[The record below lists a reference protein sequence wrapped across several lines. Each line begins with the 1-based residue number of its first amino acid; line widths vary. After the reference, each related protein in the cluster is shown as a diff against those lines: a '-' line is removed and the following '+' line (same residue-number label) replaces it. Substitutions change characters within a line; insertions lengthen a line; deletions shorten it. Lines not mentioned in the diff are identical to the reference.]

1 MKQHFVM
8 AYAGNKR
15 EEVEAIYD
23 NINFTNINTIIE
35 PYAGTCAISYY
46 ISTKHPKQFTY
57 IINDLNKNMY
67 KLYNILT
74 NKDEIIKFEK
84 EVNDVAKTII
94 NKDTYKDAIKNM
106 NTCPISWFISNKIYT
121 IRPAL
126 YRLNYKYS
134 YIKIMDYP
142 VISFFQNEKIIFSNE
157 EGLNILKKYENDKS
171 ALILLDPPYLL
182 SCNDYYD
189 EAKTQQ
195 QNIYEYIHNN
205 DIKKKKAK
213 IAIIVAR
220 NWIIDLLFQK
230 FKNKVEYD
238 KLYQC
243 SKKTVKHTIIKN
255 YT

>member
-46 ISTKHPKQFTY
+46 ISTKHL
-57 IINDLNKNMY
+57 INDLNKNMY

-142 VISFFQNEKIIFSNE
+142 VISFFQNEKIIFYNE
-157 EGLNILKKYENDKS
+157 EGLSVLKKYENDKS

-195 QNIYEYIHNN
+195 QNIYEYIHDN

>member
-1 MKQHFVM
+1 M

-15 EEVEAIYD
+15 EEVEVIYD

-57 IINDLNKNMY
+57 ILNDLNKNMY
-67 KLYNILT
+67 RLYNILK

-106 NTCPISWFISNKIYT
+106 NTCPIAWFISNKIYT

-126 YRLNYKYS
+126 YRLNYKYT
-134 YIKIMDYP
+134 YIKITDYP
-142 VISFFQNEKIIFSNE
+142 VISFFQNEKIIFYNE
-157 EGLNILKKYENDKS
+157 EGLSIFKKYENDKN
-171 ALILLDPPYLL
+171 AFIILDPPYLL

-195 QNIYEYIHNN
+195 QNIYEYLHNN

-238 KLYQC
+238 KIYKC